1 MKPQIWIA
9 AAALLLIFSTAIVAR
24 SIHQDYY
31 GWPLLIAG
39 LAVYVA
45 CLILAKKSK

>member
-9 AAALLLIFSTAIVAR
+9 AAALLLIFSTAVVAK
-24 SIHQDYY
+24 SVHQDTY

-45 CLILAKKSK
+45 CLVLTKKSK